1 MSITAVTE
9 SDLQAYQDRL
19 NQPRIAR
26 SGILSELKVLYSRF
40 KENEKNLIDL
50 KYGLQ
55 RRQITEQYR
64 TQKQLHQNKL
74 TALKAQYKLIDE
86 RIYTVEQQLDQGI
99 PDDLSLMDQLIAEQ
113 ESIIGLQEKLGKQEA
128 QILEEISQVDVAYG
142 KTNEQ
147 LDQQR
152 KAQHN
157 PLTQRFNAYSDRLT
171 EAGKKIRLKVRI
183 YALLPILG
191 LPVIIELIAGIAGV
205 SLSSSTSESHLA
217 IFHPIFFISLILTEI
232 FVAERARNSIYTFL
246 AQQYA
251 KTVSYELMDLLR
263 QNTAQIAK
271 LEQESGMTLSNVLE
285 EVAPIVYS
293 S

>member
-26 SGILSELKVLYSRF
+26 SGILSELKVLYNRF

-64 TQKQLHQNKL
+64 TQKQLHQSKL

-152 KAQHN
+152 KAQHS
-157 PLTQRFNAYSDRLT
+157 PLKQRFTGYSDKLT

-183 YALLPILG
+183 YALLPVLG
-191 LPVIIELIAGIAGV
+191 LPVIIEIIAGIAGV

-217 IFHPIFFISLILTEI
+217 IFHPIFFISLILSEI
-232 FVAERARNSIYTFL
+232 FVAERARNSIYTLL

-251 KTVSYELMDLLR
+251 KTLSDELMDLLR

-271 LEQESGMTLSNVLE
+271 LEQESGTTLSNVLE
-285 EVAPIVYS
+285 DVAPVVYS